1 MQMSDL
7 RSAFMALLLDLRLTS
22 AAAARTPRHFN
33 LTHTPVNFRVVLT
46 EPGVSQY
53 HVLVAK
59 TGYSEMGTFSVVSV
73 LENRVYHLADG
84 SRFIGRT
91 INIVHWDGACKGLG
105 SELVLPNVVPVDE
118 KSISS
123 AVKKCLHRLGLLSVG
138 CHNLDLDVQGVC
150 GGGGC
155 NHILPWKPSFPTFQT
170 DWVSWR
176 GLRSWWSFR
185 SFRSWLHVLSSHFVG
200 QICQIVFY

>member
-1 MQMSDL
+1 MV
-7 RSAFMALLLDLRLTS
+7 LLLDLRS
-22 AAAARTPRHFN
+22 AGAAATWTPGHLN
-33 LTHTPVNFRVVLT
+33 LTCTPIDLRVVLT
-46 EPGVSQY
+46 KPGVSQY

-59 TGYSEMGTFSVVSV
+59 AGYSKVSTFGVVSV
-73 LENRVYHLADG
+73 PENHVYHLADG
-84 SRFIGRT
+84 SRLIGRT
-91 INIVHWDGACKGLG
+91 INIVHWDGACKGSG
-105 SELVLPNVVPVDE
+105 SELVLPNVVPVNE

-123 AVKKCLHRLGLLSVG
+123 AVKKCLHGLGLLSVG

-155 NHILPWKPSFPTFQT
+155 DHILPWKPSFPTFQT
-170 DWVSWR
+170 DRVSRR
-176 GLRSWWSFR
+176 GLRSWRSFR

>member
-1 MQMSDL
+1 MQMSDF
-7 RSAFMALLLDLRLTS
+7 RSAFVALLLDLRPTS

-33 LTHTPVNFRVVLT
+33 LTRTPIDLRVVLT

-59 TGYSEMGTFSVVSV
+59 TGYSEMGTFGMVLVS
-73 LENRVYHLADG
+73 ENRVYHLADG

-91 INIVHWDGACKGLG
+91 IDIVHWDGACKGSG
-105 SELVLPNVVPVDE
+105 SELVLPNVVPVNE

-138 CHNLDLDVQGVC
+138 CLNFDLDVQGVC
-150 GGGGC
+150 GWGGC
-155 NHILPWKPSFPTFQT
+155 HSILPWKPSFPPSRA
-170 DWVSWR
+170 D
-176 GLRSWWSFR
+176 
-185 SFRSWLHVLSSHFVG
+185 
-200 QICQIVFY
+200 

>member
-1 MQMSDL
+1 MQMSDFH
-7 RSAFMALLLDLRLTS
+7 SAFMALLLDLCPTS
-22 AAAARTPRHFN
+22 AAAARAPRHFN
-33 LTHTPVNFRVVLT
+33 LTRTPVDFWVVLT

-59 TGYSEMGTFSVVSV
+59 TGYSEMGTFGVVSV
-73 LENRVYHLADG
+73 SENRVYHLADG

-91 INIVHWDGACKGLG
+91 INIVHWDGACKGSG

-118 KSISS
+118 ESISS

-155 NHILPWKPSFPTFQT
+155 DHILPRKPSFPTFQT
-170 DWVSWR
+170 GRVSRR
-176 GLRSWWSFR
+176 GLRRWR
-185 SFRSWLHVLSSHFVG
+185 SLLHVLSSHFVG
-200 QICQIVFY
+200 QIC

>member
-1 MQMSDL
+1 MQMSDF
-7 RSAFMALLLDLRLTS
+7 RSAFMALLLDLRPTS
-22 AAAARTPRHFN
+22 AAAGRTPRHFN
-33 LTHTPVNFRVVLT
+33 LTRTPVDFRVVLP

-59 TGYSEMGTFSVVSV
+59 TGYSEMGTFGVVSV
-73 LENRVYHLADG
+73 SENRVYHLTDG

-91 INIVHWDGACKGLG
+91 INIVHWDGACKGSG
-105 SELVLPNVVPVDE
+105 SELVLPNVVPVNE

-123 AVKKCLHRLGLLSVG
+123 PVKKCLHRLGLLSVG

-155 NHILPWKPSFPTFQT
+155 DHILPWKPSFPTFQT
-170 DWVSWR
+170 DRVSRR
-176 GLRSWWSFR
+176 GLRSFR
-185 SFRSWLHVLSSHFVG
+185 SRLHVLSSHFVSH
-200 QICQIVFY
+200 IC